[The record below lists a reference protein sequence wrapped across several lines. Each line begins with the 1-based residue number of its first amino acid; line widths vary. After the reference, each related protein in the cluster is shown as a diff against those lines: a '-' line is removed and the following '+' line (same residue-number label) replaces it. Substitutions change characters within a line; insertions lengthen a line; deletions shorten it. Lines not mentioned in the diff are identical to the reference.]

1 MRVRTLY
8 VHRPCLLVLELENQ
22 IKISFSQKETYEST
36 LQIDIKNTNLQ
47 TLYKD
52 WLENVVDSCSTW

>member
-52 WLENVVDSCSTW
+52 